1 VPVEVQYGDLMLL
14 SACCD
19 KKVGYRHTMATP
31 ESELP
36 VCPHGGRDRR
46 AVNPQLPELGEIAL
60 DPLVIGSRSRAVE
73 QLQAHN
79 RTQADLAKLER
90 LRRRPL

>member
-1 VPVEVQYGDLMLL
+1 MLL
-14 SACCD
+14 SACRD
-19 KKVGYRHTMATP
+19 KKVGYRHTMPTP

-36 VCPHGGRDRR
+36 VRAHGGRDRL

-79 RTQADLAKLER
+79 CAQANLAKLEHV
-90 LRRRPL
+90 RRRPL